1 VESATVVVPLSARAG
16 IEKAHE
22 PLEVV
27 AAAHGGTTSATQ
39 LAELNA
45 KLPLLQDA
53 VIFPV

>member
-1 VESATVVVPLSARAG
+1 MVVPLSARAG